1 MNQPISANKRRHVR
15 YRNEESTVIHL
26 QFSADNGREV
36 QVTALIVNE
45 SHSGMAC
52 VYVGSESVSRGQIIQ
67 WNETANIRTPLKT
80 IRCKQLDED
89 VYLLALEIAN

>member
-1 MNQPISANKRRHVR
+1 MTQSISANKRRHVR

-26 QFSADNGREV
+26 ELGVKNGRQM

-52 VYVGSESVSRGQIIQ
+52 VYVGSEGVEKGQIIQ
-67 WNETANIRTPLKT
+67 WKETANISTPMRT
-80 IRCKQLDED
+80 IRCQQLGDD
-89 VYLLALEIAN
+89 VYLLALELIG